1 MATGSKLGRGNTPI
15 FYEWMTLTC
24 WEKLSLVVLTAVG
37 LRILSRLGI
46 LAWKKI
52 LGPAF
57 NFGID
62 LKSQGRWAV
71 VTGATS
77 GIGKAFVEQLAQ
89 KGLDIVLVSRSL
101 QKLEEVAA
109 EIKERYGV
117 QVRIVE
123 ADLTEG
129 QAAYAKVAKAVEE
142 LEIGVVINNAGASY
156 EHPELFTNISE
167 ECVAQILQLNV
178 AATTG
183 IARALL
189 PKMFERKKGVLI
201 NISSGLAI
209 IPAPYL
215 AVYAA
220 SKAYLAK
227 LSRDLAAEAEP
238 HGVTVQCII
247 PALVATKM
255 SKIKKATWMAPTA
268 EKFVESSLK
277 TVGIES
283 ITTGYL
289 PHDFLVGFLQAL
301 HCVCEKG
308 SVWLISKTM
317 CNIRRR
323 ALGKK
328 VNKQQENVK
337 STL

>member
-1 MATGSKLGRGNTPI
+1 
-15 FYEWMTLTC
+15 MTLTC
-24 WEKLSLVVLTAVG
+24 WDKLSLVVLTAVG
-37 LRILSRLGI
+37 LRILLRLGI
-46 LAWKKI
+46 FVWKKI
-52 LGPAF
+52 IGPTF

-62 LKSQGRWAV
+62 IRSQGRWAV

-77 GIGKAFVEQLAQ
+77 GIGKAYAEQFAQ
-89 KGLDIVLVSRSL
+89 KGLDVVLVSRSL
-101 QKLEEVAA
+101 QKLEKVAA
-109 EIKERYGV
+109 EIKGRYNV

-142 LEIGVVINNAGASY
+142 LEIGVVVNNAGASY
-156 EHPELFTNISE
+156 EHPELFTKISE

-178 AATTG
+178 AAITG

-189 PKMFERKKGVLI
+189 PKMFERRKGVLI
-201 NISSGLAI
+201 NMSSALAL
-209 IPAPYL
+209 IPTPYL
-215 AVYAA
+215 TVYAA
-220 SKAYLAK
+220 SKAFVAK
-227 LSRDLAAEAEP
+227 LSCDLAAEAEP
-238 HGVTVQCII
+238 YGVTVQCVI

-255 SKIKKATWMAPTA
+255 SKIKKATWVAPSA

-289 PHDFLVGFLQAL
+289 PHDFLTGAVQAL
-301 HCVCEKG
+301 HYIWEKG
-308 SVWLISKTM
+308 AVWLISKTM

-328 VNKQQENVK
+328 VSKQQGNVK
-337 STL
+337 SAL

>member
-1 MATGSKLGRGNTPI
+1 
-15 FYEWMTLTC
+15 MTLTC
-24 WEKLSLVVLTAVG
+24 WDKLSLVVLTAVG
-37 LRILSRLGI
+37 LRILLRLGI
-46 LAWKKI
+46 LVWKKI
-52 LGPAF
+52 VGPTF

-62 LKSQGRWAV
+62 LRSQGQWAV

-77 GIGKAFVEQLAQ
+77 GIGKAYVEQFAR
-89 KGLDIVLVSRSL
+89 KGLDVVLVSRSL

-109 EIKERYGV
+109 EIKQRYSV

-142 LEIGVVINNAGASY
+142 LEIGVVVNNAGASY
-156 EHPELFTNISE
+156 EHPELFTKVPE

-178 AATTG
+178 AAMTG

-189 PKMFERKKGVLI
+189 PKMFERRKGVLI
-201 NISSGLAI
+201 NMSSALAV

-220 SKAYLAK
+220 SKAFVAK
-227 LSRDLAAEAEP
+227 LSCDLAAEAEP

-268 EKFVESSLK
+268 DKFVESSLK

-289 PHDFLVGFLQAL
+289 PHDLLTGAVHAL
-301 HCVCEKG
+301 RCACEKG
-308 SVWLISKTM
+308 AVWLISKTM

-337 STL
+337 SAL